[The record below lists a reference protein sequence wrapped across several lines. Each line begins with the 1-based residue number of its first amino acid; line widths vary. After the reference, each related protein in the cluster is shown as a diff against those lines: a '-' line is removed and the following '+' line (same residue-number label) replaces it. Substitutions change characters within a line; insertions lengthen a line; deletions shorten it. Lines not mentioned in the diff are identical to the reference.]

1 MIIKTTYPLRVNRFI
16 DSSNDYYSNIDAK
29 NVQEVKAFQD
39 WLDAKYPS
47 GWATYSNGKKYVV
60 GGKKANGYGNYG
72 KSTTAAYITDGAE
85 WEKTRTKKDEPKKD
99 ETKKDETK
107 KDETKK
113 DETKKD
119 ETKKDETKK
128 DETKKDETKKDE
140 TKKDETKKD
149 ETKKDEITVTKDDKG
164 NTITVT
170 KRADGT
176 TLTVITDKNGKE
188 ISKKESGMSK
198 KLKIGLIIGGSVLVL
213 GIIIFAVTRNR
224 GK

>member
-16 DSSNDYYSNIDAK
+16 DSTNDYYSNIDAK
-29 NVQEVKAFQD
+29 NKEEVKAFQRYAVSRGVN
-39 WLDAKYPS
+39 LDYISKS
-47 GWATYSNGKKYVV
+47 TKKLVTGENAIDGVY
-60 GGKKANGYGNYG
+60 GGKTQNAYKTYG
-72 KSTTAAYITDGAE
+72 AD
-85 WEKTRTKKDEPKKD
+85 WEKTRT
-99 ETKKDETK
+99 TKDETK

-198 KLKIGLIIGGSVLVL
+198 KLKMGLIIGGSVLVL
-213 GIIIFAVTRNR
+213 GIIIFALTRNR

>member
-16 DSSNDYYSNIDAK
+16 DSTNDYYSNIDAK
-29 NVQEVKAFQD
+29 NKEEVKAFQRYAVSRGVN
-39 WLDAKYPS
+39 LDYISKS
-47 GWATYSNGKKYVV
+47 TKKLVTWENAIDGVY
-60 GGKKANGYGNYG
+60 GGKTQNAYKTYG
-72 KSTTAAYITDGAE
+72 AD
-85 WEKTRTKKDEPKKD
+85 WEKTRT
-99 ETKKDETK
+99 T
-107 KDETKK
+107 
-113 DETKKD
+113 
-119 ETKKDETKK
+119 KDETKK

-198 KLKIGLIIGGSVLVL
+198 KLKMGLIIGGSVLVL
-213 GIIIFAVTRNR
+213 GIIIFALTRNR

>member
-1 MIIKTTYPLRVNRFI
+1 MIVKTTYPLRINRVI

-29 NVQEVKAFQD
+29 NKEEVKAFQRYAVSRGVN
-39 WLDAKYPS
+39 LDYI
-47 GWATYSNGKKYVV
+47 SNSTKKLVTGESAIDGVY
-60 GGKKANGYGNYG
+60 GGKTQNAYKTYG
-72 KSTTAAYITDGAE
+72 AD
-85 WEKTRTKKDEPKKD
+85 WEKTRT
-99 ETKKDETK
+99 T
-107 KDETKK
+107 
-113 DETKKD
+113 
-119 ETKKDETKK
+119 
-128 DETKKDETKKDE
+128 KDETKKDE

-198 KLKIGLIIGGSVLVL
+198 KLKMGLIIGGSVLVL

>member
-1 MIIKTTYPLRVNRFI
+1 MIIKTTYPLRVNRII
-16 DSSNDYYSNIDAK
+16 DNSNDYYSNIDAK

-47 GWATYSNGKKYVV
+47 GWATSSKGKKYIV

-72 KSTTAAYITDGAE
+72 KSTTAAYITDGAD
-85 WEKTRTKKDEPKKD
+85 WEKTRPKKDEPKQEPKKDEPKQEPKKDEPKQEPKKDEPKQEPKKDEPKK
-99 ETKKDETK
+99 E
-107 KDETKK
+107 
-113 DETKKD
+113 
-119 ETKKDETKK
+119 
-128 DETKKDETKKDE
+128 
-140 TKKDETKKD
+140 

-164 NTITVT
+164 NTTTVT
-170 KRADGT
+170 KRANGT
-176 TLTVITDKNGKE
+176 TLTVVTDKNGKE

-198 KLKIGLIIGGSVLVL
+198 KLKMGLIIGGSVLVL

>member
-16 DSSNDYYSNIDAK
+16 DSTNDYYSNIDAK
-29 NVQEVKAFQD
+29 NKEEVKAFQRYAVSRGVN
-39 WLDAKYPS
+39 LDYISKS
-47 GWATYSNGKKYVV
+47 TKKLVTGENAIDGVY
-60 GGKKANGYGNYG
+60 GGKTQNAYKTYG
-72 KSTTAAYITDGAE
+72 AD
-85 WEKTRTKKDEPKKD
+85 WEKTRT
-99 ETKKDETK
+99 T
-107 KDETKK
+107 
-113 DETKKD
+113 
-119 ETKKDETKK
+119 
-128 DETKKDETKKDE
+128 KDE